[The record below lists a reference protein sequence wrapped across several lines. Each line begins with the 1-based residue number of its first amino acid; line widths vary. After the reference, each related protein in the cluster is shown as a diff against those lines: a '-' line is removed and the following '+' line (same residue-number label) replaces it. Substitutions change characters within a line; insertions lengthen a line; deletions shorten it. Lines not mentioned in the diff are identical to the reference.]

1 MKEVII
7 LDSWTAKGLSE
18 EINVYLKNGWN
29 ICDAV
34 PGVVPGSVHGATSG
48 HFYIMLEREIE
59 NKETKET
66 KKTKNDKKG
75 F

>member
-7 LDSWTAKGLSE
+7 LESWTAKGLSE
-18 EINVYLKNGWN
+18 EINEYLKNGWN
-29 ICDAV
+29 ICNAV

-59 NKETKET
+59 NKKT
-66 KKTKNDKKG
+66 KKIKNDKKG